1 MNVTSFPFTIIEP
14 DKLISGTTYYIQLK
28 PYVLNKIINLRRPM
42 PVSRLKGTFVRL
54 EMDNTASTTVMH
66 ALFKN
71 VELLTKKYKNGSCTL
86 FRVLYHDNVLGATG
100 CDTYSDLNK
109 ERKINE
115 NREVWFSTN
124 QWQFGLPSET
134 NIITNKTI
142 RKLETKLNDDTLK
155 HFSSLLGKGGKKTN
169 KKTNKRKNKKTNK
182 KQTKR
187 H

>member
-1 MNVTSFPFTIIEP
+1 MNATSFPFTIVEHN
-14 DKLISGTTYYIQLK
+14 KLISGTTYYIQLK

-54 EMDNTASTTVMH
+54 ETDNTASTPVIYAIFTNIELVT
-66 ALFKN
+66 KN
-71 VELLTKKYKNGSCTL
+71 YKHGSCTL
-86 FRVLYHDNVLGATG
+86 FRVLYDDNVLGATG

-134 NIITNKTI
+134 NIVTNKTI

-155 HFSSLLGKGGKKTN
+155 HVSSLLGKGGKN
-169 KKTNKRKNKKTNK
+169 KTNKRKNKKTNK